1 MTLTQRHAA
10 ALRRW
15 TYGSGVS
22 GYFDA
27 ATAAPLH
34 PAARAALAA
43 ALEDGW
49 ADPDRVYREGRRA
62 RQLLDGAR
70 AAVAVAIGAHP
81 DEVTFCSSG
90 TTAAHAAVLGS
101 AAGRR
106 RVGNRLVLSAVEHS
120 SVLAAARRHDDEGGT
135 TTLVGVDRLGAVD
148 PASYLNEITDDTAV
162 AVLQSANH
170 EVGTVQPIEA
180 VADGCRERTVPLY
193 VDAAQSLGHMPA
205 PASWDLLTGSAR
217 KWGGPAGVGLLAV
230 RRGVRWR
237 SPWPEDE
244 HEFGRMPGTVSL
256 PLVLAAATSLEA
268 RMAEMRDEAARV
280 SALVEQIRSELPR
293 RVDDVE
299 VLGDPVNRL
308 PHLVAFSCLYVA
320 GEAIQ
325 TALDRAGFS
334 VSSGSSCSSS
344 ALTPSHVLEA
354 MGVLTHGNVRVSLH
368 AGVHAADVDRF
379 LDTVPGIVG
388 DLRRTAGAQGL

>member
-1 MTLTQRHAA
+1 M
-10 ALRRW
+10 
-15 TYGSGVS
+15 S

-43 ALEDGW
+43 AIDDGW
-49 ADPDRVYREGRRA
+49 ADPERVYREGRRA

-70 AAVAVAIGAHP
+70 AAVAAAIGAHP

-101 AAGRR
+101 VAGRR
-106 RVGNRLVLSAVEHS
+106 RTGNRLVASAVEHS
-120 SVLAAARRHDDEGGT
+120 SVLAAARRHDDDGGFT
-135 TTLVGVDRLGAVD
+135 ALVRVDRQGAAD
-148 PASYLNEITDDTAV
+148 PSAFLSEVTPDTAL

-170 EVGTVQPIEA
+170 EVGTVQPVEA
-180 VADGCRERTVPLY
+180 VGIGCRERGVPLF
-193 VDAAQSLGHMPA
+193 VDAAQSLGRTAVP
-205 PASWDLLTGSAR
+205 PQWDLLTGSAR

-230 RRGVRWR
+230 RHGVRWR

-244 HEFGRMPGTVSL
+244 HEFGRMPGTVPL

-268 RMAEMRDEAARV
+268 RVSEMRDEAGRLSTLV
-280 SALVEQIRSELPR
+280 SRIRSEIPR

-299 VLGDPVNRL
+299 VLGDPINRL

-325 TALDRAGFS
+325 VALDRAGFS

-344 ALTPSHVLEA
+344 ALAPSHVLEA
-354 MGVLTHGNVRVSLH
+354 MGALTHGNVRVSLH
-368 AGVHAADVDRF
+368 ADVDAADVERF
-379 LDTVPGIVG
+379 LDILPGIVEE
-388 DLRRTAGAQGL
+388 LRRVEGAQDL

>member
-1 MTLTQRHAA
+1 
-10 ALRRW
+10 
-15 TYGSGVS
+15 VS

-43 ALEDGW
+43 AVEDGW
-49 ADPDRVYREGRRA
+49 ADPDRIYREGRRA
-62 RQLLDGAR
+62 RRLLDGAR
-70 AAVAVAIGAHP
+70 AAVAAAIGAHP

-101 AAGRR
+101 ALGRR
-106 RVGNRLVLSAVEHS
+106 RAGNRLVVSAVEHS
-120 SVLAAARRHDDEGGT
+120 SVLAAAARHDDGGGT
-135 TTLVGVDRLGAVD
+135 TAVVAVDRLGAVD
-148 PASYLNEITDDTAV
+148 ATSFLSEVGEDTAL

-170 EVGTVQPIEA
+170 EVGTVQPIDA
-180 VADGCRERTVPLY
+180 VADGCRERGVPLY
-193 VDAAQSLGHMPA
+193 VDAAQSLGHVATPT
-205 PASWDLLTGSAR
+205 SWDLLTGSAR
-217 KWGGPAGVGLLAV
+217 KWGGPAGVGLLVV

-237 SPWPEDE
+237 SPWPDDE
-244 HEFGRMPGTVSL
+244 HESGRMPGTVSL

-268 RMAEMRDEAARV
+268 RITEMDKEADRL
-280 SALVEQIRSELPR
+280 SALVDRIRSELPR

-299 VLGDPVNRL
+299 LLGDPVRRL

-325 TALDRAGFS
+325 TALDSAGFS

-354 MGVLTHGNVRVSLH
+354 MGALTHGNIRVSLH
-368 AGVHAADVDRF
+368 AGVEAADVERF
-379 LDTVPGIVG
+379 LDTVPGLVD

>member
-1 MTLTQRHAA
+1 M
-10 ALRRW
+10 
-15 TYGSGVS
+15 S

-43 ALEDGW
+43 AVEEGW
-49 ADPDRVYREGRRA
+49 ADPERIYREGRRA

-70 AAVAVAIGAHP
+70 AAVAAAIGADP

-90 TTAAHAAVLGS
+90 TTAAHAAVLGG

-106 RVGNRLVLSAVEHS
+106 RTGNRLLVSAVEHS
-120 SVLAAARRHDDEGGT
+120 SVLAAARRHDDDGGST
-135 TTLVGVDRLGAVD
+135 TVVGVDRRGAVD
-148 PASYLNEITDDTAV
+148 ASAYLAAVTADTAL
-162 AVLQSANH
+162 AALQSANH
-170 EVGTVQPIEA
+170 EVGTLQPVDA
-180 VADGCRERTVPLY
+180 VAAGCRERGVPLY
-193 VDAAQSLGHMPA
+193 VDAAQSLGHMPT
-205 PASWDLLTGSAR
+205 PTDWDMLTGSAR
-217 KWGGPAGVGLLAV
+217 KWGGPAGVGLLVV

-237 SPWPEDE
+237 TPWPEDE
-244 HEFGRMPGTVSL
+244 HELGRMPGTVSL
-256 PLVLAAATSLEA
+256 PLILAAATSLEA
-268 RMAEMRDEAARV
+268 RMVEMQGEAARL
-280 SALVEQIRSELPR
+280 SALVDLIRAELPR
-293 RVDDVE
+293 RVDDIE
-299 VLGDPVNRL
+299 VIGDPTNRL

-325 TALDRAGFS
+325 IALDQAGFS

-368 AGVHAADVDRF
+368 AGVEAADVERF
-379 LDTVPGIVG
+379 LDTFPGIVV

>member
-1 MTLTQRHAA
+1 
-10 ALRRW
+10 
-15 TYGSGVS
+15 VS

-34 PAARAALAA
+34 PAARATLAA
-43 ALEDGW
+43 AIDDGW
-49 ADPDRVYREGRRA
+49 ADPDRIYREGRRA

-70 AAVAVAIGAHP
+70 AAVAAATGAHP
-81 DEVTFCSSG
+81 DEVTFCPSG

-106 RVGNRLVLSAVEHS
+106 RAGSRLVVSAVEHS
-120 SVLAAARRHDDEGGT
+120 SVLAATRRHDDGGGT
-135 TTLVGVDRLGAVD
+135 TTLVAVDRMGAVD
-148 PASYLNEITDDTAV
+148 PSSFVSELTADTAL

-170 EVGTVQPIEA
+170 EVGTIQPVAA
-180 VADGCRERTVPLY
+180 VAAGCQERGVPLY
-193 VDAAQSLGHMPA
+193 VDAAQSLGHVPL
-205 PASWDLLTGSAR
+205 PSTWDLLTGSAR
-217 KWGGPAGVGLLAV
+217 KWGGPAGVGLLLV

-244 HEFGRMPGTVSL
+244 HEFGRMPGPASL
-256 PLVLAAATSLEA
+256 PLILAAATSLEA
-268 RMAEMRDEAARV
+268 RIREMPVDATRLT
-280 SALVEQIRSELPR
+280 ALVDRIRAEIPR
-293 RVDDVE
+293 RVSDVE
-299 VLGDPVNRL
+299 MLGDPVNRL

-325 TALDRAGFS
+325 SALDRAGFS

-354 MGVLTHGNVRVSLH
+354 MGVLTHGNVRVSLP
-368 AGVHAADVDRF
+368 GDVDADDVERF
-379 LDTVPGIVG
+379 LDTVPGIV
-388 DLRRTAGAQGL
+388 DELRRTVGAQDL